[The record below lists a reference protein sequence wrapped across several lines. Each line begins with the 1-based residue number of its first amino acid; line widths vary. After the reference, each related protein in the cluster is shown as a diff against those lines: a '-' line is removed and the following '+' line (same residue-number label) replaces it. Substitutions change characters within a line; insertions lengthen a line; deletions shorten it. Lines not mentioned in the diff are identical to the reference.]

1 MKVLLIEPSHDDRG
15 RGNTVTVERWAKG
28 LKTAGWSVRRVQ
40 PFSVAQV
47 AAEDR
52 PDILHAHHAG
62 HCGPMGLETA
72 RRSGLPFLVS
82 IGGTDIFGPHGR
94 PAREALEPFAAA
106 DGVLGPFLH
115 FRDRL
120 TATIPDLAP
129 YFVVRRGVADADL
142 LPMRARDGRI
152 KALMLGAVRAV
163 KGVLLAVQWAIELN
177 RRGCPFDLDIVG
189 AAADAAYASEVDRAI
204 VGLPFV
210 KRHGG
215 VPPERIETVF
225 RETDF
230 LLNFS
235 ESEGSANAI
244 LEAWAYGRP
253 VAVRRAPGNQE
264 MLEPAPPA
272 AGFLFDTDAAGLDT
286 FMRRLADFA
295 AEPDAIRDRNAR
307 VTQAYVRAHH
317 DTADEIRDLLRAYEV
332 ILSRRNS

>member
-52 PDILHAHHAG
+52 PQLLHAHHAG
-62 HCGPMGLETA
+62 HCGPAGLETA
-72 RRSGLPFLVS
+72 RRFGLPLLVS

-106 DGVLGPFLH
+106 DAVLGPFPH

-120 TATIPDLAP
+120 IATIPDLAP
-129 YFVVRRGVADADL
+129 YFVVRRGVEDAEIMPL
-142 LPMRARDGRI
+142 RARDGRI
-152 KALMLGAVRAV
+152 RALMLGAVRAV
-163 KGVLLAVQWAIELN
+163 KGVLLAVHWCIDLN
-177 RRGCPFDLDIVG
+177 RRGLPLDLLIVG
-189 AAADAAYASEVDRAI
+189 AAADAAYSAEVDRAI
-204 VGLPFV
+204 AGVSCIKKIGA
-210 KRHGG
+210 
-215 VPPERIETVF
+215 VPPERVESAF
-225 RETDF
+225 RDSDI

-244 LEAWAYGRP
+244 LEAWSHGRP
-253 VAVRRAPGNQE
+253 VAARRVPGNLE

-272 AGFLFDTDAAGLDT
+272 TGFLFDTDEAGMEL
-286 FMRRLADFA
+286 FRRRFADFA
-295 AEPDAIRDRNAR
+295 AESDAVRELNAR

-332 ILSRRNS
+332 TLSRRSE